1 MTRSKKNIIE
11 LKDWKAKAGEQSKTI
26 YCFCSP
32 NFVRKSVFVK
42 DWAENVQLRITDLE

>member
-11 LKDWKAKAGEQSKTI
+11 LKDWKAGEQSKTI
-26 YCFCSP
+26 YCSP

-42 DWAENVQLRITDLE
+42 DWAENVQLSITDLE